1 MLPGFRTDQ
10 TVPPEQVIDSGM
22 TVERI
27 ALLGAD
33 LPGLRPKLLRAQGDR
48 VRRGE
53 PVLVDRA
60 HPDVVFVAPVTG
72 IVEQATL
79 GPRRSLSALVIRAEP
94 GSKEPEPITVTASSA
109 LEVRAMLL
117 AHGLWPGFMTRPFGR
132 IPAPDATPDAIF
144 VTTTADNPHAPDP
157 GLALEGRTDMFRTGL
172 KALAL
177 LTAGPVHVCQTPGAD
192 VAAGLGEQ
200 IRGSFFPAGPSSGLA
215 GTHIHRLHPVGP
227 HRMVW
232 SIGYQDVAAIG
243 SLIETGIPDFSR
255 IVSLTGPRASRPRLL
270 RTITGASLPD
280 LTRDEVLPARDGSA
294 AIILSG
300 SAVAGRRASWL
311 GRYHQQI
318 TLLSDAPA
326 RKEASGWGLL
336 ARFQRPPSQPG
347 PIVPTAA
354 LERMLGFDIPAVP
367 FLRALSVG
375 DAETASRLGCLEL
388 VEEDLAA
395 VSLVCTSGADYG
407 RMLRHVLDEL
417 AEDA

>member
-10 TVPPEQVIDSGM
+10 TVPLEQVIDDGM
-22 TVERI
+22 PVERI

-33 LPGLRPKLLRAQGDR
+33 LPGLRPRLLCERGDR
-48 VRRGE
+48 VQRGQ
-53 PVLVDRA
+53 PVFVDRA
-60 HPDVVFVAPVTG
+60 HPDIVFVAPVSG
-72 IVEQATL
+72 MVEQATL

-94 GSKEPEPITVTASSA
+94 GSKEPGPVTVAASTATD
-109 LEVRAMLL
+109 VRTMLL
-117 AHGLWPGFMTRPFGR
+117 AHGLWPGLLTRPYGR
-132 IPAPDATPDAIF
+132 IPAPDSTPDAIF
-144 VTTTADNPHAPDP
+144 VTATADNPHAPDP
-157 GLALEGRTDMFRTGL
+157 RLALDGRNDMFRSGL

-177 LTAGPVHVCQTPGAD
+177 LIAGPVHVCQSPGAD
-192 VAAGLGEQ
+192 IAADLGDR
-200 IRGSFFPAGPSSGLA
+200 IRGSFFPAGPASGLA
-215 GTHIHRLHPVGP
+215 GSHIHRLHPVGP
-227 HRMVW
+227 QRMVW

-243 SLIETGIPDFSR
+243 ALIETGIPDFTR
-255 IVSLTGPRASRPRLL
+255 IVSLTGPRASRPRLV
-270 RTITGASLPD
+270 RTFTGASLQD
-280 LTRDEVLPARDGSA
+280 LTREEILPARDGSA

-300 SAVAGRRASWL
+300 SPLAGRPASWL

-326 RKEASGWGLL
+326 RKETAGWGLL
-336 ARFQRPPSQPG
+336 ARFKRPPSRPG

-354 LERMLGFDIPAVP
+354 LEKMLGFDIPAVP

-375 DAETASRLGCLEL
+375 DAEAASRLGCLEL

-395 VSLVCTSGADYG
+395 VSMVCTSGADYG